1 LLSLDNSMRP
11 KRIAHLH
18 GSWRE
23 TRHMILSRSDYER
36 AYGGVRRTD
45 AATVT
50 ARPDEWPLHRRLVW
64 ALLATRRLVFVGTSL
79 EDPYLKALLRAV
91 AEDLWNWGQSI
102 HYAIVPLDERSIRR
116 HENDEAEF
124 LRHGVRS
131 VYYDNLNGTYQA
143 LDQLIN
149 EALERCG
156 MQNITGWLEDV
167 NTEAERTLRS
177 P

>member
-1 LLSLDNSMRP
+1 M
-11 KRIAHLH
+11 
-18 GSWRE
+18 
-23 TRHMILSRSDYER
+23 
-36 AYGGVRRTD
+36 
-45 AATVT
+45 
-50 ARPDEWPLHRRLVW
+50 
-64 ALLATRRLVFVGTSL
+64 LATRRLVFVGTSL
-79 EDPYLKALLRAV
+79 EDPYLKALLRVV
-91 AEDLWNWGQSI
+91 AEYLWNWGQSI

-116 HENDEAEF
+116 QENDEAEF